1 MKNHLRFDPDY
12 TPKDPQNH
20 FYSIGSKLFEEMI
33 EHAESLSPSSPD
45 YESKPFTV
53 RLPAYQLAAIDAL
66 AAVGQMTRQEFLS
79 NLIESSIGEAIVGLA
94 EGLTPHDVSGNVVN
108 DFLTAP
114 AFQSLIDPARLFIFH
129 SAIAALGH
137 EPYQEISMD
146 EALSS
151 MGLTHDAIKGD
162 K

>member
-1 MKNHLRFDPDY
+1 MV
-12 TPKDPQNH
+12 
-20 FYSIGSKLFEEMI
+20 
-33 EHAESLSPSSPD
+33 EHAESTSPVSPE
-45 YESKPFTV
+45 YESKPITV

-66 AAVGQMTRQEFLS
+66 ASVGHMTRQEFLS

-137 EPYQEISMD
+137 EPYEEISMD
-146 EALSS
+146 EALST
-151 MGLTHDAIKGD
+151 MGLTHDAIKGN